1 MPLLLHPLP
10 PYDFSLSCRVF
21 SEGDPSIR
29 RFEQGTFRQ
38 VIRVGEKP
46 VLVKVR
52 DVGEEWD
59 PVLAVDVLP
68 GDEVTQG
75 EREKAGD
82 QVSSL
87 LGIHDD
93 LEQFFIAIRADR
105 LMTRIARDLHGL
117 RAPQSATVF
126 EALVT
131 SIIEQQISIRV
142 ARLIEAR
149 MVRRFGE
156 RLEVVGRTYFA
167 YPGPEDLAAGTAE
180 DFRSCGL
187 SARKGEYI
195 RDVAGMVAGGTFD
208 LESLKEVH
216 DSNRIIEE
224 LCELRG
230 VGRWTAEFVLLRG
243 MHRLDTIPAD
253 DLGVKRAIARVY
265 CPGQRISADQARAI
279 AEQWGAWKGLAAY
292 YLLSAEQEEHGRG
305 KDNERHLTLNR
316 PDVTSVPHT
325 RHNNQ
330 YTPTRRG

>member
-21 SEGDPSIR
+21 SEGDPAIR

-46 VLVKVR
+46 VLVQVR

-68 GDEVTQG
+68 GG
-75 EREKAGD
+75 EAMPGAREKAGE
-82 QVSSL
+82 QVSEL

-93 LEQFFIAIRADR
+93 LEQFYRAIHTDP
-105 LMTRIARDLHGL
+105 LMTGVARSLRGL
-117 RAPQSATVF
+117 KAPQSGTVF

-131 SIIEQQISIRV
+131 TIIEQQISIRV
-142 ARLIEAR
+142 ARVIEAR
-149 MVRRFGE
+149 MVRKFGE
-156 RLEVVGRTYFA
+156 RLEVAGRTYFA

-195 RDVAGMVAGGTFD
+195 RNAAGMVAGGTLD
-208 LESLKEVH
+208 LESMREIH
-216 DSNRIIEE
+216 DSQRIIGE
-224 LCELRG
+224 LCEIRG

-253 DLGVKRAIARVY
+253 DLGVKRAIGRVY

-279 AEQWGAWKGLAAY
+279 AERWGAWKGLAAY
-292 YLLSAEQEEHGRG
+292 YLLTAEHEGQSRRIDAV
-305 KDNERHLTLNR
+305 KKRKVQQQTMRRSVR
-316 PDVTSVPHT
+316 PGAARDPL
-325 RHNNQ
+325 
-330 YTPTRRG
+330 P